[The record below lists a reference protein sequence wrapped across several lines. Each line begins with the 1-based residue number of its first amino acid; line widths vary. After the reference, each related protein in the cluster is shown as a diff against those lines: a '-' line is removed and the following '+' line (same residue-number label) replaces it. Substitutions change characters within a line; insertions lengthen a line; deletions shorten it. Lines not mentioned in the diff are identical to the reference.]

1 MNASPHIPVR
11 ADGALARQRLLKAA
25 LTLFA
30 EKGFAKAST
39 REIAEV
45 AQCNLA
51 AINYYFGDK
60 RGLYQAVLTEA
71 ICDASGEEAAVG
83 CAAGGMLGA
92 DDIGQALKDFFRAF
106 LQPLKQ
112 GEKVRLVTKL
122 HFREILEPT
131 GLMQEFCDTLI
142 RPLHEAMRALL
153 ARHFQVSAEDAEL
166 VRLALAIQGMG
177 VYFFLAQDTLAV
189 LAPDLTATPEAV
201 DILAERL
208 ALYALGMVQAET
220 GRRADG
226 TAACA

>member
-1 MNASPHIPVR
+1 MNACPHIPVR
-11 ADGALARQRLLKAA
+11 ADGALARQRLLQAA
-25 LTLFA
+25 LALFA

-39 REIAEV
+39 REIAEA

-71 ICDASGEEAAVG
+71 ICDGAGGDAEVG
-83 CAAGGMLGA
+83 CAAGGMLVAA
-92 DDIGQALKDFFRAF
+92 DINQAMKDFFHGF

-112 GEKVRLVTKL
+112 GEKVKLVTKL
-122 HFREILEPT
+122 HFREIVEPS
-131 GLMQEFCDTLI
+131 GLMQDFCDTLI
-142 RPLHEAMRALL
+142 RPLHEAMRGML
-153 ARHFQVSAEDAEL
+153 ARHFQVSNDEPDL

-189 LAPDLTATPEAV
+189 LAPEITATAKAV
-201 DILAERL
+201 DTLADRL
-208 ALYALGMVQAET
+208 ALYALGMVQAEA

>member
-1 MNASPHIPVR
+1 MNASLHIPVR
-11 ADGALARQRLLKAA
+11 ADGAQARQRLLRAA
-25 LTLFA
+25 LALFA

-39 REIAEV
+39 REIAEA

-51 AINYYFGDK
+51 AIGYYFGDK

-71 ICDASGEEAAVG
+71 MCDVTGEEAAPVPG
-83 CAAGGMLGA
+83 CPAEGLA
-92 DDIGQALKDFFRAF
+92 DATDIGEALRLFFRAF

-153 ARHFQVSAEDAEL
+153 ARHFQAALDDAEL

-201 DILAERL
+201 ETLAERL
-208 ALYALGMVQAET
+208 ALYALGMVRAET
-220 GRRADG
+220 GRRRG
-226 TAACA
+226 KCEQ

>member
-1 MNASPHIPVR
+1 MNACPHIPVR
-11 ADGALARQRLLKAA
+11 ADGALARQRLLQAA

-39 REIAEV
+39 REIAEA

-51 AINYYFGDK
+51 AINYYFADK
-60 RGLYQAVLTEA
+60 RGLYQAVLSEA

-83 CAAGGMLGA
+83 CAAGGMLAAA
-92 DDIGQALKDFFRAF
+92 DMDQALQEFFRGF

-122 HFREILEPT
+122 HFREIIEPS

-142 RPLHEAMRALL
+142 RPLHEAMRGLL
-153 ARHFQVSAEDAEL
+153 ARHFQVSMDEPDL

-189 LAPDLTATPEAV
+189 LAPEVTATAEAV

-220 GRRADG
+220 GRRANG
-226 TAACA
+226 VSA

>member
-11 ADGALARQRLLKAA
+11 ADGALARQRLLQAA

-39 REIAEV
+39 REIAEA

-51 AINYYFGDK
+51 AINYYFADK

-83 CAAGGMLGA
+83 CAAGGMLGGA
-92 DDIGQALKDFFRAF
+92 HIDQALKDFFRGF

-122 HFREILEPT
+122 HFREIIEPS

-153 ARHFQVSAEDAEL
+153 ARHFQVADDEPDL

-189 LAPDLTATPEAV
+189 LAPDVTATAEAV
-201 DILAERL
+201 DVLADRL
-208 ALYALGMVQAET
+208 ALYALGMVQAES
-220 GRRADG
+220 GRRVHG
-226 TAACA
+226 VAA

>member
-1 MNASPHIPVR
+1 MNACPHIPVR
-11 ADGALARQRLLKAA
+11 ADGTQARQRLLQAA
-25 LTLFA
+25 LALFA

-39 REIAEV
+39 REIAEA

-51 AINYYFGDK
+51 AINYYFADK

-71 ICDASGEEAAVG
+71 ICDASGEEAPVG
-83 CAAGGMLGA
+83 CAAGGMLGGA
-92 DDIGQALKDFFRAF
+92 DIEQALKDFFRGF

-122 HFREILEPT
+122 HFREIIEPS

-153 ARHFQVSAEDAEL
+153 SRYFQVADDEPDL

-189 LAPDLTATPEAV
+189 LAPEVTATAEAV
-201 DILAERL
+201 DILADRL

-220 GRRADG
+220 NRRATG
-226 TAACA
+226 VSA